1 VCEPGLLP
9 AGTSYD
15 LFRGRAQAKAIE
27 EDAPVTHKDIH
38 IKVSSTERVV
48 PCRVG
53 LMHNTLLTRALV
65 TDTR

>member
-1 VCEPGLLP
+1 M
-9 AGTSYD
+9 
-15 LFRGRAQAKAIE
+15 
-27 EDAPVTHKDIH
+27 THKDIH